1 MAEFLECDPLDDEQL
16 STLTNYLNI
25 ENFRNNSAVN
35 MDVLKKIGL
44 TNEGEEA
51 FIRKGMENKIQ

>member
-25 ENFRNNSAVN
+25 KNFRNNSAVN
-35 MDVLKKIGL
+35 SDILKKIGL
-44 TNEGEEA
+44 MNEGEEA
-51 FIRKGMENKIQ
+51 FIRKGTVNNIQ